1 MQLTQWTD
9 YSLRVLMYCAA
20 NIKRD
25 DPITI
30 MEILEKHQISKS
42 HLTKIV
48 SSLSNAGFL
57 NTTRGRNGGISL
69 AKPSNQITI
78 GEVVRLTESNFNIVE
93 CFNKKSNSCSITSS
107 CKLKHLLQNAT
118 NAFLEKLDKTTLEQ
132 ISIN

>member
-30 MEILEKHQISKS
+30 MEILEKHRISKS

-57 NTTRGRNGGISL
+57 NTSRGRNGGISL
-69 AKPSNQITI
+69 AKPSNQITV
-78 GEVVRLTESNFNIVE
+78 GEVVRLTESNFNTVE
-93 CFNKKSNSCSITSS
+93 CFNKKTNSCSITSS

-132 ISIN
+132 ICIN